1 MDVSRL
7 RRLGIILSFLVALC
21 GMIQLYLMNINS
33 MPPLLWTWNILAVI
47 GFLMGIAR
55 YKIFDFTT
63 IDITKWTLFIG
74 ILLILNLLDFF
85 FTSSLTIT
93 DMESVLASGFV
104 LTLGNFEESTYY
116 ILSNFRERTDDNATS
131 S

>member
-1 MDVSRL
+1 
-7 RRLGIILSFLVALC
+7 
-21 GMIQLYLMNINS
+21 MIQLYLMNINS